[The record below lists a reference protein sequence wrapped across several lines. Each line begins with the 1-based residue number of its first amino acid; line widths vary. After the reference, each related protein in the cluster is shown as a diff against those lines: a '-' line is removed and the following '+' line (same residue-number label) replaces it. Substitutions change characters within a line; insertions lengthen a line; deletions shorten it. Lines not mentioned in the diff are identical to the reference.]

1 MKTNALSLILF
12 LAVISFSVSVQYS
25 FRQNISQNTSQLYQ
39 ILDSYWGVL
48 ICNTQIALQTIIFIQ
63 GFRLAYGMSEIKK
76 IRNIGRSFF
85 DIIFRKWL
93 ILILMSLLVYSF
105 SSYFISQPLSE
116 LWNFKNGKDCSNY
129 IWQIWFLFRNL

>member
-1 MKTNALSLILF
+1 MKTNALSLALF
-12 LAVISFSVSVQYS
+12 LAVVSYSVSVEYS
-25 FRQNISQNTSQLYQ
+25 FRQNIAQNTSQLYQ
-39 ILDSYWGVL
+39 ILDSYWGVF
-48 ICNTQIALQTIIFIQ
+48 ICNTEIALQTIIFIQ
-63 GFRLAYGMSEIKK
+63 GFRLAYGMAQIKK

-105 SSYFISQPLSE
+105 SSYLISQPLSL